1 MTRWLRPLLVALAL
15 LAVVPFAAPPVM
27 AQVPPSP
34 DPRIEAQ
41 ARVIERQLLCPLC
54 TNERLDIC
62 ATAICV
68 DMKRIIREQLA
79 AGATPDE
86 IIFYFEQRYG
96 ERVRADLRSDG
107 FNLLLF
113 GWVGASVLVIA
124 AGGGWFLFTARR
136 VRERAPAATSISVDD
151 AWLDAQIADDGGHPE
166 ARA

>member
-1 MTRWLRPLLVALAL
+1 MTRRLTPLLLALAF
-15 LAVVPFAAPPVM
+15 LAFALIAAPEVG

-34 DPRIEAQ
+34 NPRIEAQ
-41 ARVIERQLLCPLC
+41 ALVIERQLLCPLC

-68 DMKRIIREQLA
+68 DMKRIIRERLT

-96 ERVRADLRSDG
+96 ERVRADLHRDG
-107 FNLLLF
+107 FNLILF
-113 GWVGASVLVIA
+113 GWVGASVLIVGA
-124 AGGGWFLFTARR
+124 AGGWFLVSARR
-136 VRERAPAATSISVDD
+136 AKVRASTATPLGVDD
-151 AWLDAQIADDGGHPE
+151 VWLDAQIADKDEHPE

>member
-1 MTRWLRPLLVALAL
+1 MTRRMSSLLLALAL
-15 LAVVPFAAPPVM
+15 LAVAPLAAPPAS
-27 AQVPPSP
+27 AQVPPSS

-41 ARVIERQLLCPLC
+41 ALVIEKQLLCPLC

-62 ATAICV
+62 GTVVCV

-96 ERVRADLRSDG
+96 ERVRADLHRDG
-107 FNLLLF
+107 FNLILF
-113 GWVGASVLVIA
+113 GWVGASVLLVA
-124 AGGGWFLFTARR
+124 AGGAWFLLSARR
-136 VRERAPAATSISVDD
+136 TKALASGPNSTGVDE
-151 AWLDAQIADDGGHPE
+151 AWLDAQIADGEEKPE

>member
-1 MTRWLRPLLVALAL
+1 MTRRLAPLLLALAL
-15 LAVVPFAAPPVM
+15 LVVVALTAPPAA

-41 ARVIERQLLCPLC
+41 ARVIEKQLLCPLC

-62 ATAICV
+62 ATVVCV

-96 ERVRADLRSDG
+96 ERVRADLHRDG
-107 FNLLLF
+107 FNLFLF
-113 GWVGASVLVIA
+113 GWVGASVLLVA
-124 AGGGWFLFTARR
+124 AAGGWFLLSARR
-136 VRERAPAATSISVDD
+136 AKALASAPAPGDVDD
-151 AWLDAQIADDGGHPE
+151 AWLDAQIAEEDPEPE